1 MDMLKYED
9 KYWSRGVEFIAGIDE
24 AGRGPL
30 AGPVVASAVILPHNV
45 NLPEVTDSKKL
56 SEKKRERLF
65 HDIMD
70 IAVAVGVGIVHEREI
85 DKINILQATYRAM
98 QMSVGKLSVKPE
110 ILLVDGRPA
119 DIKHFEQESIIK
131 GDSKS
136 LSIAAASIIAKVTR
150 DRMMIN
156 YDRVFPQYG
165 FSGHK
170 GYGSQQHIESIKTHF
185 STPIHRQSFNPILDY
200 LPTLKYYKDNRLVGQ
215 LGEQLGACELIK
227 DGYEI
232 VEMNY
237 NVSKIGEVDIISK
250 DSNVLVFTEVKTQT
264 KGHGRNEPRAQ
275 IDEYKSQRIMN
286 AAQFYLDE
294 NELDIEFRFDVAEVI
309 LGDGKPKINI
319 IKNGLS
325 AY

>member
-1 MDMLKYED
+1 MDMLKYEE
-9 KYWSRGVEFIAGIDE
+9 KYWSQGVELIAGIDE
-24 AGRGPL
+24 VGRGPL

-56 SEKKRERLF
+56 TEKKRERLF

-70 IAVAVGVGIVHEREI
+70 IALAVGVGIVHEREI
-85 DKINILQATYRAM
+85 DKINILQSTYMAM
-98 QMSVGKLSVKPE
+98 QIAVGQLKVKPE

-170 GYGSQQHIESIKTHF
+170 GYGSQQHIDSIKTHLA
-185 STPIHRQSFNPILDY
+185 TPIHRQSFKPISDY
-200 LPTLKYYKDNRLVGQ
+200 LPTLKYYKVKRLVGTLGVQ
-215 LGEQLGACELIK
+215 LVACQFIK
-227 DGYEI
+227 DGCEI
-232 VEMNY
+232 IEMHY
-237 NVSKIGEVDIISK
+237 NVPEIGEVDIMSDDGGI
-250 DSNVLVFTEVKTQT
+250 LVFTKVKTQT
-264 KGHGRNEPRAQ
+264 NDHGWNEPQTQ
-275 IDEYKSQRIMN
+275 IDEHKRQRIMN
-286 AAQFYLDE
+286 AIQVYLED
-294 NELDIEFRFDVAEVI
+294 NELDVEYRIDVADVI
-309 LGDGKPKINI
+309 LGGGPPKIKI

>member
-1 MDMLKYED
+1 
-9 KYWSRGVEFIAGIDE
+9 
-24 AGRGPL
+24 
-30 AGPVVASAVILPHNV
+30 
-45 NLPEVTDSKKL
+45 
-56 SEKKRERLF
+56 
-65 HDIMD
+65 
-70 IAVAVGVGIVHEREI
+70 
-85 DKINILQATYRAM
+85 
-98 QMSVGKLSVKPE
+98 
-110 ILLVDGRPA
+110 
-119 DIKHFEQESIIK
+119 
-131 GDSKS
+131 
-136 LSIAAASIIAKVTR
+136 
-150 DRMMIN
+150 
-156 YDRVFPQYG
+156 VFPQYG

-170 GYGSQQHIESIKTHF
+170 GYGSQQHIELIKTHF
-185 STPIHRQSFNPILDY
+185 ATPIHRQSFNPILDY

-227 DGYEI
+227 NGYEI

-250 DSNVLVFTEVKTQT
+250 DSNILVFTEVKTQT
-264 KGHGRNEPRAQ
+264 KGHGWNEPRTQ
-275 IDEYKSQRIMN
+275 IDEYKSQQIIN